1 MNFTDMHIHLQ
12 DYKANC
18 ATDII
23 ENARAAGVGRMVCAA
38 TAESDWPAVAA
49 LAEKYPHTVV
59 PAFGVHPWYAGETAA
74 GWEHRLHKRLLSAP
88 EALVGESGLDG
99 LRGDQAAQKTV
110 FSVQAALAKEL
121 RRPLVIHAVKAVA
134 ALSAFLPQMPERFMI
149 HSFNGRTEHLRPI
162 LNAGG
167 YVSFSASILKNR
179 DRGNCQPGAG
189 RPAADRNRRPLSG
202 AGKGARTNAAVF
214 ARAAGA
220 ACPLAAGRRGKAGGR
235 GGSQREGVYLW
246 KIKVSA
252 GRKPCSARKSL
263 PACKTRK

>member
-99 LRGDQAAQKTV
+99 L
-110 FSVQAALAKEL
+110 
-121 RRPLVIHAVKAVA
+121 LVIHAVKAVA

-179 DRGNCQPGAG
+179 DAG
-189 RPAADRNRRPLSG
+189 EIVRLVPEDRLLIETDGPYQGPEKGREQTPLFLPVLLAQLARWRRED
-202 AGKGARTNAAVF
+202 AEK
-214 ARAAGA
+214 
-220 ACPLAAGRRGKAGGR
+220 LAAAAEANAKEFIYGK
-235 GGSQREGVYLW
+235 
-246 KIKVSA
+246 
-252 GRKPCSARKSL
+252 
-263 PACKTRK
+263 

>member
-38 TAESDWPAVAA
+38 TAESDWPAVVA

-179 DRGNCQPGAG
+179 DAG
-189 RPAADRNRRPLSG
+189 EIVRLVPEDRLLIETDGPYQGPEKGREQTPLFLPVLLAQLARWRRED
-202 AGKGARTNAAVF
+202 AEK
-214 ARAAGA
+214 
-220 ACPLAAGRRGKAGGR
+220 LAAAAEANAKEFIYGK
-235 GGSQREGVYLW
+235 
-246 KIKVSA
+246 
-252 GRKPCSARKSL
+252 
-263 PACKTRK
+263 

>member
-110 FSVQAALAKEL
+110 FSVQAALAKDL

-179 DRGNCQPGAG
+179 DAG
-189 RPAADRNRRPLSG
+189 EIVRLVPEDRLLIETDGPYQ
-202 AGKGARTNAAVF
+202 ARTNAAVF